1 MNHSPPRTRIT
12 RYPDEQPP
20 PKAAANLAG
29 GPTAP
34 LVEIRNIY
42 KKFGGFYA
50 NRNISLEIA
59 KGEIRAIVG
68 ENGAGKTT
76 LMNVLFGGLRPDSGS
91 IILRGIPV
99 AFRSPREAVRAG
111 IGMVHQD
118 MLFFPQLSVLE
129 NIIVGC
135 ETQWPSFFAGALR
148 TGPAREEVN
157 RIQDS
162 LGFRLELDRQAK
174 ELPFSRRQQIE
185 LVRMLYRGAEIL
197 ILDEPTSLLSPEET
211 EKLLD
216 LMKSLRAGGRTVLF
230 ISHRLVEVFSVADR
244 ITVLRGGSLAATLD
258 AGGTDIEE
266 IARLMVGGL
275 GNRDRRPG
283 GEPLQA
289 EAAKPISRLTPACA
303 GAAAADNMAAAP
315 RRLEIQNLSVGPSGT
330 EPALRD
336 ISISIGKGEIFGIG
350 GIVGNGQRSL
360 ARVLAGKTRLD
371 SGWVRFEGEE
381 ISRLDIKERLRKNIL
396 WLPENPVE
404 EALLP
409 ERPLWEN
416 FLLGRQREKEF
427 ARAGFI
433 RKQKVIRFSEEQV
446 TLNSIAAP
454 GPLEPLSGL
463 SGGNRQKVA
472 LARVL
477 AGSPIL
483 AILEQPCRGL
493 DLHAAGAV
501 YDRLLE
507 LSRSRGVSFILIS
520 YDFDELISICDRI
533 AVIYRG
539 EIIGK
544 IESAK
549 ASRELLG
556 RWAAGVREARK
567 AIHHR
572 VTEDTEKN
580 S

>member
-1 MNHSPPRTRIT
+1 MNHSPPQETTPREVVPLPGR
-12 RYPDEQPP
+12 
-20 PKAAANLAG
+20 AVC
-29 GPTAP
+29 AP
-34 LVEIRNIY
+34 LVEIRNIC

-50 NRNISLEIA
+50 NCDISLDIA
-59 KGEIRAIVG
+59 RGEVHAIVG

-76 LMNVLFGGLRPDSGS
+76 LMNVLFGRLRPDSGS
-91 IILRGIPV
+91 MILRGVPV
-99 AFRSPREAVRAG
+99 SFRSPREAVRAG

-135 ETQWPSFFAGALR
+135 ETQRPSFFPGVLR
-148 TGPAREEVN
+148 TGPAKEEVN

-162 LGFRLELDRQAK
+162 LGFRLELDLQAK
-174 ELPFSRRQQIE
+174 ELPFALRQQME

-197 ILDEPTSLLSPEET
+197 IFDEPTSLLSPEET
-211 EKLLD
+211 EKLLE
-216 LMKSLRAGGRTVLF
+216 LMKSLREGGRTVLF
-230 ISHRLVEVFSVADR
+230 ISHRLVEVFSTADR
-244 ITVLRGGSLAATLD
+244 ITVLRGGSVEATLD

-266 IARLMVGGL
+266 IARLMAGGA
-275 GNRDRRPG
+275 GPG
-283 GEPLQA
+283 GEPPQA
-289 EAAKPISRLTPACA
+289 GIARPKHAAVPGIRRDGVGAKPAE
-303 GAAAADNMAAAP
+303 GAAVMVSPATCPPPKAAGDIAAAP
-315 RRLEIQNLSVGPSGT
+315 SRLEIRNLSVGPSGT
-330 EPALRD
+330 EPALQD
-336 ISISIGKGEIFGIG
+336 IFISILKGEIFGIA
-350 GIVGNGQRSL
+350 GIVGNGQRPL
-360 ARVLAGKTRLD
+360 ARVLAGKTRQD

-381 ISRLDIKERLRKNIL
+381 ISRLDLKERLRKNIL

-416 FLLGRQREKEF
+416 FLLGRQREKKF
-427 ARAGFI
+427 AKAGFI
-433 RKQKVIRFSEEQV
+433 RKQEVIRFSEEQL
-446 TLNSIAAP
+446 TLNGIAAP
-454 GPLEPLSGL
+454 GPLEPISGL

-493 DLHAAGAV
+493 DLRAAGAV
-501 YDRLLE
+501 HDRLLE

-520 YDFDELISICDRI
+520 YDFDELISVCDRI

-544 IESAK
+544 TESEG

-556 RWAAGVREARK
+556 RWAAGIRER
-567 AIHHR
+567 
-572 VTEDTEKN
+572 
-580 S
+580 

>member
-1 MNHSPPRTRIT
+1 MNHSLPQDTSPIL
-12 RYPDEQPP
+12 
-20 PKAAANLAG
+20 AAA
-29 GPTAP
+29 PP

-42 KKFGGFYA
+42 KKFGSFYA
-50 NRNISLEIA
+50 NRNISLQIA
-59 KGEIRAIVG
+59 RGEVHAIVG

-76 LMNVLFGGLRPDSGS
+76 LMNVLFGRLRPDSGS

-99 AFRSPREAVRAG
+99 SFRSPREALRAG

-135 ETQWPSFFAGALR
+135 ETQRPSFFAGVLR
-148 TGPAREEVN
+148 TGRARQEVN

-174 ELPFSRRQQIE
+174 ELPFARRQQIE

-197 ILDEPTSLLSPEET
+197 ILDEPTSLLFPEET
-211 EKLLD
+211 DKLLD

-230 ISHRLVEVFSVADR
+230 ISHRLVEVFSAADR

-266 IARLMVGGL
+266 IARLMVG
-275 GNRDRRPG
+275 RAEPVRRN
-283 GEPLQA
+283 
-289 EAAKPISRLTPACA
+289 AANPRPPPKCLS
-303 GAAAADNMAAAP
+303 GHMAAAP
-315 RRLEIQNLSVGPSGT
+315 RRLEIRNLSVGPAGT

-350 GIVGNGQRSL
+350 GIVGNGQRPL
-360 ARVLAGKTRLD
+360 ARVLAGKTRPD

-381 ISRLDIKERLRKNIL
+381 ISRLDLKERLRKNIL

>member
-1 MNHSPPRTRIT
+1 MNHAPPQDTTPR
-12 RYPDEQPP
+12 E
-20 PKAAANLAG
+20 AG
-29 GPTAP
+29 TLPGSAVCAP

-42 KKFGGFYA
+42 KKFGSFYA
-50 NRNISLEIA
+50 NRNISLQIA
-59 KGEIRAIVG
+59 RGEVHAIVG

-76 LMNVLFGGLRPDSGS
+76 LMNVLFGRLRPDSGS

-99 AFRSPREAVRAG
+99 SFRSPREAARAA

-135 ETQWPSFFAGALR
+135 ETQRPSFFAGVLR

-162 LGFRLELDRQAK
+162 LGFRLDLNLQAK
-174 ELPFSRRQQIE
+174 ELPFARRQQME

-211 EKLLD
+211 EKLLG

-230 ISHRLVEVFSVADR
+230 ISHRLVEVFSAADR

-266 IARLMVGGL
+266 IARLMVGGAEPAQGRIARSKHAAVPGIRRDGIGAKLKL
-275 GNRDRRPG
+275 GQPD
-283 GEPLQA
+283 E
-289 EAAKPISRLTPACA
+289 
-303 GAAAADNMAAAP
+303 GAAAAGTQQGSRRPAEAP
-315 RRLEIQNLSVGPSGT
+315 VLEIRNLSVGPSGT

-350 GIVGNGQRSL
+350 GIVGNGQRPL
-360 ARVLAGKTRLD
+360 ARVLAGKTRPD

-381 ISRLDIKERLRKNIL
+381 ISRLDLKERLRKNIL
-396 WLPENPVE
+396 WLPENPAE

-446 TLNSIAAP
+446 SLNSIAAP
-454 GPLEPLSGL
+454 GPLEPLSSL

-493 DLHAAGAV
+493 DLRAAGAV

-507 LSRSRGVSFILIS
+507 LSRSRRVSFILIS

-544 IESAK
+544 TESAE
-549 ASRELLG
+549 ASRVLLG
-556 RWAAGVREARK
+556 RWAAGVSTSCPAG
-567 AIHHR
+567 
-572 VTEDTEKN
+572 TP
-580 S
+580 

>member
-1 MNHSPPRTRIT
+1 MNHSPPRTPIT
-12 RYPDEQPP
+12 RHPGEQP
-20 PKAAANLAG
+20 ASRVGGWAVENLAD
-29 GPTAP
+29 GPRSQAP
-34 LVEIRNIY
+34 LVEIRSIY
-42 KKFGGFYA
+42 KKFGSFYA

-59 KGEIRAIVG
+59 RGEIHAIVG

-99 AFRSPREAVRAG
+99 SFRSPREAVRAG

-118 MLFFPQLSVLE
+118 ILFFPQLSVLE
-129 NIIVGC
+129 NIIAGC
-135 ETQWPSFFAGALR
+135 ETQWPSFFAWVIR
-148 TGPAREEVN
+148 TGPAREQVN

-162 LGFRLELDRQAK
+162 LGFRLELDRRAK
-174 ELPFSRRQQIE
+174 ELPFARRQQIE

-216 LMKSLRAGGRTVLF
+216 LMKSLRAGGRSILF
-230 ISHRLVEVFSVADR
+230 ISHRLAEVFSVADR

-258 AGGTDIEE
+258 AGGTDIEA

-275 GNRDRRPG
+275 DDRDRRQG
-283 GEPLQA
+283 GEAAQA
-289 EAAKPISRLTPACA
+289 EVAKPISPLTPPDTAE
-303 GAAAADNMAAAP
+303 AAAGNMAAAP
-315 RRLEIQNLSVGPSGT
+315 RRLEIRNLSVGPSGT

-360 ARVLAGKTRLD
+360 ARVLAGKTRPD
-371 SGWVRFEGEE
+371 SGCIRFEGEE

-396 WLPENPVE
+396 WLPENPAE
-404 EALLP
+404 ESLLP

-433 RKQKVIRFSEEQV
+433 RKQQVIDFSEEQV
-446 TLNSIAAP
+446 SLNSIAAH

-493 DLHAAGAV
+493 DLRAAGIV
-501 YDRLLE
+501 YDRLLQ
-507 LSRSRGVSFILIS
+507 LSRNRGVSFILIS

-539 EIIGK
+539 EIMGK
-544 IESAK
+544 TESTV

-556 RWAAGVREARK
+556 RWVAGVRETA
-567 AIHHR
+567 
-572 VTEDTEKN
+572 DT
-580 S
+580 

>member
-1 MNHSPPRTRIT
+1 MNHSPPRTPIT
-12 RYPDEQPP
+12 RHPGEQP
-20 PKAAANLAG
+20 ASRVGGWAVENLAD
-29 GPTAP
+29 GPRSQAP
-34 LVEIRNIY
+34 LVEIRSIY
-42 KKFGGFYA
+42 KKFGSFYA

-59 KGEIRAIVG
+59 RGEIHAIVG

-76 LMNVLFGGLRPDSGS
+76 LMNVLFGRLRPDSGS

-99 AFRSPREAVRAG
+99 SFRSPREAVRAG

-118 MLFFPQLSVLE
+118 ILFFPQLSVLE
-129 NIIVGC
+129 NIIAGC
-135 ETQWPSFFAGALR
+135 ETQWPSFFAWVIR
-148 TGPAREEVN
+148 TGQAREQVN
-157 RIQDS
+157 GIQDS
-162 LGFRLELDRQAK
+162 LGFRLELDRRAK
-174 ELPFSRRQQIE
+174 ELPFARRQQIE

-216 LMKSLRAGGRTVLF
+216 LMKSLRAGGRSILF
-230 ISHRLVEVFSVADR
+230 ISHRLAEVFSVADR

-258 AGGTDIEE
+258 AGGTDIEA

-275 GNRDRRPG
+275 DDRDRRQG
-283 GEPLQA
+283 GEAAQA
-289 EAAKPISRLTPACA
+289 EVAKPISPLTPPDTAE
-303 GAAAADNMAAAP
+303 AAAGNMAAAP
-315 RRLEIQNLSVGPSGT
+315 RRLEIRNLSVGPSGT

-360 ARVLAGKTRLD
+360 ARVLAGKTRPD
-371 SGWVRFEGEE
+371 SGCIRFEGEE

-396 WLPENPVE
+396 WLPENPAE
-404 EALLP
+404 ESLLP

-433 RKQKVIRFSEEQV
+433 RKQQVIDFSEEQV
-446 TLNSIAAP
+446 SLNSIAAH

-493 DLHAAGAV
+493 DLRAAGIV
-501 YDRLLE
+501 YDRLLQ
-507 LSRSRGVSFILIS
+507 LSRNRGVSFILIS

-539 EIIGK
+539 EIMGK
-544 IESAK
+544 TESTV

-556 RWAAGVREARK
+556 RWVAGVRETA
-567 AIHHR
+567 
-572 VTEDTEKN
+572 DT
-580 S
+580 

>member
-1 MNHSPPRTRIT
+1 
-12 RYPDEQPP
+12 
-20 PKAAANLAG
+20 
-29 GPTAP
+29 
-34 LVEIRNIY
+34 
-42 KKFGGFYA
+42 
-50 NRNISLEIA
+50 
-59 KGEIRAIVG
+59 
-68 ENGAGKTT
+68 
-76 LMNVLFGGLRPDSGS
+76 
-91 IILRGIPV
+91 
-99 AFRSPREAVRAG
+99 
-111 IGMVHQD
+111 MVHQD

-135 ETQWPSFFAGALR
+135 ETQRPSFFAGVLR
-148 TGPAREEVN
+148 TGRARQEVN

-174 ELPFSRRQQIE
+174 ELPFARRQQIE

-197 ILDEPTSLLSPEET
+197 ILDEPTSLLFPEET

-230 ISHRLVEVFSVADR
+230 ISHRLVEVFSAADR

-266 IARLMVGGL
+266 IARLMVG
-275 GNRDRRPG
+275 RAEPVRRN
-283 GEPLQA
+283 
-289 EAAKPISRLTPACA
+289 AANPRPPPKCLS
-303 GAAAADNMAAAP
+303 GHMAAAP
-315 RRLEIQNLSVGPSGT
+315 RRLEIRNLSVGPAGT

-350 GIVGNGQRSL
+350 GIVGNGQRPL
-360 ARVLAGKTRLD
+360 ARVLAGKTRPD

-381 ISRLDIKERLRKNIL
+381 ISRLDLKERLRKNIL

-539 EIIGK
+539 EIMGK
-544 IESAK
+544 TETAET
-549 ASRELLG
+549 SRELLG
-556 RWAAGVREARK
+556 RWAAGVRETRK

-572 VTEDTEKN
+572 AGA
-580 S
+580 